1 MLVAAFAPCKQ
12 LVHNLPDGV
21 VLEDIKQT
29 VDRLDALLQR
39 VAVVT
44 AKRKQVSIL
53 GLFGKVAR
61 PTEELVGGGGANK

>member
-61 PTEELVGGGGANK
+61 PTEELVGGGANK